1 MADES
6 RGPDGAPSGEPP
18 ANPTRKSPPKAI
30 VQKRARPSIVWLI
43 PLVAALVGLNLAY
56 WAWSEQ
62 GPTISIVFDSADGL
76 VAGQTKLKYKEVDVG
91 LVESVELNEDLSKV
105 KVTASL
111 VKELASYLTDET
123 RFWVVR
129 AEVSA
134 AEISGVDTLLS
145 GAYIAV
151 DPSADGEDTRFFAGL
166 EKAPVVRSDKPGTL
180 FNLRAQELGSIDVGS
195 PVYYRWLRVGQLAG
209 YTLDDAGEFVSVQ
222 VFVEAPHDQRVRS
235 TTRFWNASGIDAVVT
250 AEGLQIDT
258 PSLMSMLVGGIA
270 FETPATVT
278 VAQDVAENMVF
289 ELYPNKQATR
299 RPRYSLK
306 TRFLLY
312 FKDSVS
318 GLVPGSP
325 VEFRGIKL
333 GEVLDVDVELDRE
346 TSEMRIPVVIEI
358 EPERLGLTRVDIERD
373 ELDVIQGMVERGFR
387 ARLATNNMLTGQ
399 KAVDFD
405 FLKGARPQTV
415 ELGRAYPILPT
426 VSGGLDAITERVT
439 RIVDR
444 VDQLPLES
452 IGENLDQVFESL
464 ATTLVSVESLTA
476 SANAELLPSMTATM
490 IRLEQTLS
498 SADAMISPDSP
509 MTQELETLMVDLA
522 GAAESLRLLAER
534 LEEHPEELLR
544 GKSE

>member
-1 MADES
+1 MADET

>member
-30 VQKRARPSIVWLI
+30 VQKHARPSIVWLI

-105 KVTASL
+105 KVTATL

-180 FNLRAQELGSIDVGS
+180 FNLRAQELGSIDIGS

-306 TRFLLY
+306 TRYLLY

-358 EPERLGLTRVDIERD
+358 EPERLGLTRADIEQA
-373 ELDVIQGMVERGFR
+373 EIDVIQGMVERGFR

-405 FLKGARPQTV
+405 FLKGARPQAV

>member
-1 MADES
+1 MADD
-6 RGPDGAPSGEPP
+6 PNPKAPQS
-18 ANPTRKSPPKAI
+18 APKAI
-30 VQKRARPSIVWLI
+30 VRKRARPSIVWLI

-62 GPTISIVFDSADGL
+62 GPTISIVFESADGL

-91 LVESVELNEDLSKV
+91 LVETVELNADLSKV

-111 VKELASYLTDET
+111 VKELSRYLTDET

-134 AEISGVDTLLS
+134 AEISDVGTLLS
-145 GAYIAV
+145 GAYIGV
-151 DPSADGEDTRFFAGL
+151 DPSAAGENTRFFTGL

-180 FNLRAQELGSIDVGS
+180 FNLRAQELASIDVGS
-195 PVYYRWLRVGQLAG
+195 PVYYRWLRVGQIAG
-209 YTLDDAGEFVSVQ
+209 YTLGDAGEYVSVQ
-222 VFVEAPHDQRVRS
+222 VFVEAPHDRRVRS

-278 VAQDVAENMVF
+278 VAQDVAENMIF

-306 TRFLLY
+306 KRYLLY
-312 FKDSVS
+312 FDDSVS

-346 TSEMRIPVVIEI
+346 TNEMRIPVVIEI
-358 EPERLGLTRVDIERD
+358 EPERLGLTRTDAEGGGIDR
-373 ELDVIQGMVERGFR
+373 IQVMVGRGFR
-387 ARLATNNMLTGQ
+387 ARLATNNMLTGR
-399 KAVDFD
+399 KAIDFD
-405 FLKGARPQTV
+405 FLDGAKPA
-415 ELGRAYPILPT
+415 EIILGHAYPILPT
-426 VSGGLDAITERVT
+426 ASGGLDAITERVT

-444 VDQLPLES
+444 IDQLPIES
-452 IGENLDQVFESL
+452 IGKNLDQVFASL
-464 ATTLVSVESLTA
+464 AETLVSVEALTN
-476 SANAELLPSMTATM
+476 SANTDLLPSMTASLV
-490 IRLEQTLS
+490 RLEETLA
-498 SADAMISPDSP
+498 SADAMISPDSA
-509 MTQELETLMVDLA
+509 MAQELETMIVDLA
-522 GAAESLRLLAER
+522 GAAESLRLLVER

-544 GKSE
+544 GKGN

>member
-1 MADES
+1 MFE
-6 RGPDGAPSGEPP
+6 
-18 ANPTRKSPPKAI
+18 
-30 VQKRARPSIVWLI
+30 
-43 PLVAALVGLNLAY
+43 
-56 WAWSEQ
+56 
-62 GPTISIVFDSADGL
+62 SADGL

-91 LVESVELNEDLSKV
+91 LVESVELNADLSKV

-111 VKELASYLTDET
+111 VKELSRYLTDET

-151 DPSADGEDTRFFAGL
+151 DPSAAGENTKFFTGL

-195 PVYYRWLRVGQLAG
+195 PIYYRWLRVGQIAG

-222 VFVEAPHDQRVRS
+222 VFVEEPHDQRVRS

-278 VAQDVAENMVF
+278 VAQDVPENMVF

-306 TRFLLY
+306 TRYLLY
-312 FKDSVS
+312 FDDSVS

-346 TSEMRIPVVIEI
+346 TSEMRIPVVVEI
-358 EPERLGLTRVDIERD
+358 EPERLGLTRA
-373 ELDVIQGMVERGFR
+373 DVEQSEVGLIQGMVDRGGGCGSR
-387 ARLATNNMLTGQ
+387 KLR
-399 KAVDFD
+399 
-405 FLKGARPQTV
+405 
-415 ELGRAYPILPT
+415 E
-426 VSGGLDAITERVT
+426 VSRCRGSTLWSPWAQR
-439 RIVDR
+439 
-444 VDQLPLES
+444 
-452 IGENLDQVFESL
+452 SL
-464 ATTLVSVESLTA
+464 
-476 SANAELLPSMTATM
+476 
-490 IRLEQTLS
+490 
-498 SADAMISPDSP
+498 
-509 MTQELETLMVDLA
+509 
-522 GAAESLRLLAER
+522 
-534 LEEHPEELLR
+534 
-544 GKSE
+544 

>member
-105 KVTASL
+105 KVTATL

-180 FNLRAQELGSIDVGS
+180 FNLRAQELGSIDIGS

-306 TRFLLY
+306 TRYLLY

-358 EPERLGLTRVDIERD
+358 EPERLGLTRADIEQA
-373 ELDVIQGMVERGFR
+373 EIDVIQGMVERGFR

-405 FLKGARPQTV
+405 FLKGARPQAV